1 MIFKIVVQDARF
13 HVGRADLD
21 QLSTIKI
28 DHAPADGRLN
38 LGITVNAAL

>member
-21 QLSTIKI
+21 QLSTII